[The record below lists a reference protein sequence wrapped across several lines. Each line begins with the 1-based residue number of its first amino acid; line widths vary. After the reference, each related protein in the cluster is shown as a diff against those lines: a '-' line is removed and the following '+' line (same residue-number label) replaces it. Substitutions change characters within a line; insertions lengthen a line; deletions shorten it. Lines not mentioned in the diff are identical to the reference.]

1 MRAAASEPTSRGDRD
16 LEEQRVAPLEL
27 FFDLVFVFAI
37 TQVTGFLSDHP
48 TWPGLARG
56 LALLAALW
64 WAWVGYSWLTNN
76 AVRAEEAT
84 PARLAVLAAMGAML
98 VASLAVPGAFGEA
111 GVLFGGAYFVVRL
124 LHLALYAFTTGDSPE
139 ARRAVIGFAP
149 GFLGGPALLVVAG
162 SLDGTAQGTLWVF
175 ALAIDYGAALLRGVA
190 GFRVHAGHFVERHG
204 LIIIIALGESI
215 VAIGV
220 GAAGIELGVGVVLAA
235 ILGVVLAAGL
245 WWAYFDYVAL
255 AAERRL
261 IRAEG
266 HERAA
271 LARDSYSYLHL
282 PMVAGIVLV
291 ALGIKKT
298 LAHVGDPLGTIPAV
312 ALCGGVALYF
322 LGHNAFRLRDVGSVS
337 VPRLVATAVSL
348 ALIPVAVRMPAL
360 LTLATTA
367 TLLVTLAGYETSHSD
382 EPRRKPRAE
391 P

>member
-1 MRAAASEPTSRGDRD
+1 MDAAGSEPLRIGNRNP
-16 LEEQRVAPLEL
+16 EERRVTPLEL

-37 TQVTGFLSDHP
+37 TQVTAFLSDHP
-48 TWPGLARG
+48 TWAGLVQG

-84 PARLAVLAAMGAML
+84 PARLVVLAAMAAML
-98 VASLAVPGAFGEA
+98 IASLAVPDAFGEA
-111 GVLFGGAYFVVRL
+111 GILFGGAYFVVRL
-124 LHLALYAFTTGDSPE
+124 LHLALYAYTTGDSPE
-139 ARRAVIGFAP
+139 ALRTVIGFAP
-149 GFLGGPALLVVAG
+149 GFLGGPMLLVAAG
-162 SLDGTAQGTLWVF
+162 SLDGPAQGVLWAF
-175 ALAIDYGAALLRGVA
+175 ALAIDYGVALLRGVA

-220 GAAGIELGVGVVLAA
+220 GAAGLELGAGVVLAA
-235 ILGVVLAAGL
+235 VLGMILAAGL
-245 WWAYFDYVAL
+245 WWTYFDYVAL

-261 IRAEG
+261 ISAQG
-266 HERAA
+266 QERAT

-291 ALGIKKT
+291 ALGVKKT
-298 LAHVGDPLGTIPAV
+298 LAHVGDPLGIIPAV
-312 ALCGGVALYF
+312 ALCGGVALYL

-337 VPRLVATAVSL
+337 IPRLAATTISL
-348 ALIPVAVRMPAL
+348 ALIPAAVRMPSL
-360 LTLATTA
+360 ITLAATA
-367 TLLVTLAGYETSHSD
+367 TLLVTLAAYETYHLS
-382 EPRRKPRAE
+382 EPRRKSRA

>member
-1 MRAAASEPTSRGDRD
+1 VGVADPEPPRGGTQDP
-16 LEEQRVAPLEL
+16 EERRVAPLEL

-37 TQVTGFLSDHP
+37 TQVTAFLSDNL
-48 TWPGLARG
+48 TWGGLVRG

-84 PARLAVLAAMGAML
+84 PARLVVLAAMVAML
-98 VASLAVPGAFGEA
+98 VASLAVPDAFGEA

-124 LHLALYAFTTGDSPE
+124 LHLALYAYTTGDSPE
-139 ARRAVIGFAP
+139 ARRTVIGFAP
-149 GFLGGPALLVVAG
+149 GFLGGPMLLVVAG
-162 SLDGTAQGTLWVF
+162 SLEGPAQGVLWSL
-175 ALAIDYGAALLRGVA
+175 ALAIDYGVALLRGVA

-220 GAAGIELGVGVVLAA
+220 GAAGLELGAGLVLAA
-235 ILGVVLAAGL
+235 ALGMVLAAGL

-261 IRAEG
+261 IRSQG
-266 HERAA
+266 YERAT

-291 ALGIKKT
+291 ALGVKKT

-312 ALCGGVALYF
+312 ALCGGVALYL

-337 VPRLVATAVSL
+337 VPRLAATAISL

-360 LTLATTA
+360 ITLAATA
-367 TLLVTLAGYETSHSD
+367 ALLVALAAYETYHLP
-382 EPRRKPRAE
+382 EPRRKSRAR
-391 P
+391 

>member
-1 MRAAASEPTSRGDRD
+1 VSVADPEPLRGRTRD
-16 LEEQRVAPLEL
+16 PEERRVAPLEL

-37 TQVTGFLSDHP
+37 TQVTAFLSDNL
-48 TWPGLARG
+48 TWGGLAQG
-56 LALLAALW
+56 MALLAALW

-84 PARLAVLAAMGAML
+84 PARLVVLAAMAAML
-98 VASLAVPGAFGEA
+98 VASLAVPGAFGGA
-111 GVLFGGAYFVVRL
+111 GILFGGAYFVVRF
-124 LHLALYAFTTGDSPE
+124 LHLALYGFTIGDSAE
-139 ARRAVIGFAP
+139 ARRAVIGYAP

-162 SLDGTAQGTLWVF
+162 ALDGTLQSVLWAL
-175 ALAIDYGAALLRGVA
+175 ALAIDYGVALVRGVG
-190 GFRVHAGHFVERHG
+190 GFSVHAGHFVERHG

-220 GAAGIELGVGVVLAA
+220 GAAGLELRVGVVLAA
-235 ILGVVLAAGL
+235 VLGVVLAAGL

-261 IRAEG
+261 IRAHG

-282 PMVAGIVLV
+282 PMVVGIVLV

-298 LAHVGDPLGTIPAV
+298 LEHVGEPLGGISAA
-312 ALCGGVALYF
+312 ALCGGVALYL

-337 VPRLVATAVSL
+337 VPRLVAAGVSV
-348 ALIPVAVRMPAL
+348 AFIPAAVRMPAL
-360 LTLATTA
+360 FSLAA
-367 TLLVTLAGYETSHSD
+367 MAALLVALTNYEKSDLD
-382 EPRRKPRAE
+382 EPRKRLPTR
-391 P
+391 

>member
-1 MRAAASEPTSRGDRD
+1 VSAAESEPQRIGDRNP
-16 LEEQRVAPLEL
+16 EERRVTPLEL

-48 TWPGLARG
+48 TWPGLVSG

-84 PARLAVLAAMGAML
+84 PARLVVLAAMAAML
-98 VASLAVPGAFGEA
+98 VASLAVPDAFGEA
-111 GVLFGGAYFVVRL
+111 GVLFGGAYFLVRL
-124 LHLALYAFTTGDSPE
+124 LHLALYAYTTGDSPE
-139 ARRAVIGFAP
+139 GRRAVIGFAP
-149 GFLGGPALLVVAG
+149 GFLGGPALLVAAG
-162 SLDGTAQGTLWVF
+162 FLDGPAQGALWAV
-175 ALAIDYGAALLRGVA
+175 ALAVDYGVALLRGVG
-190 GFRVHAGHFVERHG
+190 GFHVHAGHFVERHG

-220 GAAGIELGVGVVLAA
+220 GAAGLELRAGVVLAA
-235 ILGVVLAAGL
+235 FLGMVLAAGL

-261 IRAEG
+261 IRAQG
-266 HERAA
+266 RERAT

-291 ALGIKKT
+291 ALGVKKT
-298 LAHVGDPLGTIPAV
+298 LAHVGDPLGAIPAV
-312 ALCGGVALYF
+312 ALCGGVALYL

-337 VPRLVATAVSL
+337 VPRLAATAISL
-348 ALIPVAVRMPAL
+348 ALIPAAVRMPAL
-360 LTLATTA
+360 ITLAATA
-367 TLLVTLAGYETSHSD
+367 MLLVALAAYEAYHLP
-382 EPRRKPRAE
+382 EPRRKSRAR
-391 P
+391 

>member
-1 MRAAASEPTSRGDRD
+1 VSAAGSEPQHIGDRNP
-16 LEEQRVAPLEL
+16 EERRVTPLEL
-27 FFDLVFVFAI
+27 FFDLVFVFTI
-37 TQVTGFLSDHP
+37 TQVTGFLSDHL
-48 TWPGLARG
+48 TWTGLAQG

-84 PARLAVLAAMGAML
+84 PARLIVLSAMAAML
-98 VASLAVPGAFGEA
+98 VASLAVPDAFGEA

-139 ARRAVIGFAP
+139 ARRAVVGFAP
-149 GFLGGPALLVVAG
+149 GFLGGPMLLVVAG
-162 SLDGTAQGTLWVF
+162 SLDGAAQGVLWAF
-175 ALAIDYGAALLRGVA
+175 ALAIDYGVALLRGVA

-204 LIIIIALGESI
+204 LIVIIALGESI

-220 GAAGIELGVGVVLAA
+220 GAAGIELGAGVILAA
-235 ILGVVLAAGL
+235 VLGMVLAAGL

-261 IRAEG
+261 IRAQG
-266 HERAA
+266 HERAT

-282 PMVAGIVLV
+282 PMVTGIVLV
-291 ALGIKKT
+291 ALGVKKT

-312 ALCGGVALYF
+312 ALCGGVALYL

-337 VPRLVATAVSL
+337 VPRLAATAVSL
-348 ALIPVAVRMPAL
+348 ALIPAAVRLPAL
-360 LTLATTA
+360 LTLATMS
-367 TLLVTLAGYETSHSD
+367 TLLVALAAYETYYLV
-382 EPRRKPRAE
+382 EPRRKSRAR
-391 P
+391 